1 MTRYFKSD
9 LQRDMRRYFKERHN
23 ITVCNHCAAEIYGTF
38 MYLSEAEVRY
48 LQLKCKMC
56 KTDSEFEEFQK
67 NHIIYDRAPKRKA
80 KQMIWQRNGCFEN
93 DFKSGFFDLCTI
105 LSTDLL

>member
-9 LQRDMRRYFKERHN
+9 LQREMRRYLKERNN
-23 ITVCNHCAAEIYGTF
+23 IKVYNHCAAEIYGTF
-38 MYLSEAEVRY
+38 MYLSEAEVRF

-56 KTDSEFEEFQK
+56 KTEAEFEEFRK
-67 NHIIYDRAPKRKA
+67 NHIIYDRATKRGA
-80 KQMIWQRNGCFEN
+80 KQMIWRRDGRFAN
-93 DFKSGFFDLCTI
+93 DFKSGFFDLCAI